1 MPPAPPWPPAPP
13 CELLLLVLLGELLKL
28 GLIVGLK
35 VGLNVLVGALVLVP
49 VTLPLV
55 AAPPVPVPVARAE
68 LSSVL
73 VLAPPL
79 AVLSAVLLPPVC
91 VTVRLGS
98 VPEPEPEPPVWAWV
112 WSMVGLKLM
121 TGLEVEEP
129 PVALV
134 LPTLPP
140 KP

>member
-1 MPPAPPWPPAPP
+1 M
-13 CELLLLVLLGELLKL
+13 LSLVLLGELLKL

-35 VGLNVLVGALVLVP
+35 VGLKVLVGALVLVP

-55 AAPPVPVPVARAE
+55 AVPPVPVPPVPVPVARAE

-73 VLAPPL
+73 VLAPPA

-98 VPEPEPEPPVWAWV
+98 VPEPEPEPPLWCWV

-140 KP
+140 LPPKP